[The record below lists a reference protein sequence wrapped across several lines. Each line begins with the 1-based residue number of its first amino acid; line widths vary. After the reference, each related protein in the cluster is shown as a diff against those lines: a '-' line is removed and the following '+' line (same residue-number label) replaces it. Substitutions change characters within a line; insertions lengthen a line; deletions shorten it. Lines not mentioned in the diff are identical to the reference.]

1 MCVQVYVTIIEIA
14 KTHNCRSQILREIS
28 FGIDLILTSL
38 LYSGVIARL
47 WWKHVHS
54 LGASGP
60 TDSQYQHFLMN
71 ELINRV
77 CE

>member
-14 KTHNCRSQILREIS
+14 KTHNCRSQMLREIS
-28 FGIDLILTSL
+28 LFRNRSNSDIFVILGCHCS
-38 LYSGVIARL
+38 VMVEAR
-47 WWKHVHS
+47 
-54 LGASGP
+54 ASGP